1 MNDMEKVIKALACCV
16 FPVSKGFPYQSHI
29 ADKGCEAVECP
40 YRDDCDQML
49 LDALELLKEQ
59 EWQIKNR
66 DESIEKALEEIKW
79 LRGML
84 KEQVQEQIVHCKD
97 CKYGLYTGT
106 EYHCDKHSGHEKRLG
121 EDQYYKEWHN
131 GNWFC
136 ADGERRVTQDE

>member
-1 MNDMEKVIKALACCV
+1 MERIEKVIKGIECCTE
-16 FPVSKGFPYQSHI
+16 G
-29 ADKGCEAVECP
+29 GCSDCP
-40 YRDDCDQML
+40 YYKNCDIFDDYLIGTLIKDV
-49 LDALELLKEQ
+49 LEVLKEH

-66 DESIEKALEEIKW
+66 DESIEKAREEIKW

-84 KEQVQEQIVHCKD
+84 KEQVQEQIVHCKE

-106 EYHCDKHSGHEKRLG
+106 EYHCDKHSGHENRLG

-136 ADGERRVTQDE
+136 ADGERR

>member
-1 MNDMEKVIKALACCV
+1 MADREKVIKALGICAVGTNSCEKC
-16 FPVSKGFPYQSHI
+16 PLKDKCHGVSNAAMAAAI
-29 ADKGCEAVECP
+29 
-40 YRDDCDQML
+40 
-49 LDALELLKEQ
+49 ELLKEQ

-66 DESIEKALEEIKW
+66 DESIEKAQEEIKW

-106 EYHCDKHSGHEKRLG
+106 EYHCDKHSGHENRLG

-136 ADGERRVTQDE
+136 ADGERR